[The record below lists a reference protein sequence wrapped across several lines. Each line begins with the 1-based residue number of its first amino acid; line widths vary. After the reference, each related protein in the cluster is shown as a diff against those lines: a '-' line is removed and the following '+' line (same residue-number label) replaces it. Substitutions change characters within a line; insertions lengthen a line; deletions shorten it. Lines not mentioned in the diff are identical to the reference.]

1 MIHGVLGKT
10 MNIAAG
16 VLKSYEKMIFIINEQ
31 NPQKRLIHK
40 AVEVLREGGVIIYP
54 TDTVYAYG
62 CDINDKRAIEKI
74 YWIKKIGR
82 NKPLSFIFS
91 DISEISDYVRNISDR
106 SFKIMKRAFPGP
118 YTLIFKA
125 TKLVPKV
132 AITNQKTIGVR
143 IPDDNIAMALV
154 RTLGRPIMSA
164 SVNTANGE
172 YIVEPKDL
180 EKIYRNEVD
189 LVIDAGPKISEPSTI
204 IDLTEG
210 VPVIIREG
218 KGEIFF

>member
-1 MIHGVLGKT
+1 MNVATGVLR
-10 MNIAAG
+10 
-16 VLKSYEKMIFIINEQ
+16 SYESMIFIINEQ
-31 NPQKRLIHK
+31 NPQKRLIDK
-40 AVEVLREGGVIIYP
+40 AVDVLKQGGVIVYP

-62 CDINDKRAIEKI
+62 CDINNKQAIEKI
-74 YWIKKIGR
+74 YWIKRIGR

-106 SFKIMKRAFPGP
+106 AFKIMKRAFPGP

-143 IPDDNIAMALV
+143 IPDNNISMALV

-164 SVNTANGE
+164 SVNTADGE

-189 LVIDAGPKISEPSTI
+189 LVIDTGPKISEPSTV

-210 VPVIIREG
+210 MPVVIRQG